1 MTVLV
6 DRRPERRSTAQGCS
20 RCGQPRAA
28 QIVLRAQPAHPR
40 CRPLAASARGFCE
53 ACALD
58 VFTALEDELERQLA
72 GAPPRARCLD
82 HREAQHG

>member
-6 DRRPERRSTAQGCS
+6 DRQLVRRPHAQGCS

-28 QIVLRAQPAHPR
+28 QIVLRAQPTHSR
-40 CRPLAASARGFCE
+40 SRPLAASARGFCE

-72 GAPPRARCLD
+72 GARRRALD
-82 HREAQHG
+82 HREDQHA

>member
-6 DRRPERRSTAQGCS
+6 DHQLVRRPHAQGCS

-28 QIVLRAQPAHPR
+28 RIVLRAQPIHSR
-40 CRPLAASARGFCE
+40 SRPLAASAGGFCE

-58 VFTALEDELERQLA
+58 VFIALEDELERQLA
-72 GAPPRARCLD
+72 SAPPRALD
-82 HREAQHG
+82 PDREDEHG